1 MLRRNSSKEVTVG
14 FNYVDVDTLEGEGPG
29 GAVRKLRRAL
39 GAQAFGFNYFT
50 IPAGVTGREH
60 DHADSG
66 QEEVY
71 FVVRG
76 SGVMRVDG
84 EEVELKPGRFLRV
97 DGVST
102 RVPTAGEDGVEFVTF
117 GAPIDTKYEPPSW
130 G

>member
-1 MLRRNSSKEVTVG
+1 MGYS
-14 FNYVDVDTLEGEGPG
+14 FVDVDTLEGEGPG

-50 IPAGVTGREH
+50 LPAGVTGREH
-60 DHADSG
+60 DHADTN

-76 SGVMRVDG
+76 GGTMRVDG
-84 EEVELKPGRFLRV
+84 EEIELKPGRFVRV
-97 DGVST
+97 DPRST
-102 RVPTAGEDGVEFVTF
+102 RVPVAGGEGLEFVTF
-117 GAPIDTKYEPPSW
+117 GAPLDGTYEPPSW